1 MDHFPPSRRAYLEQ
15 ASFESLVVRVADE
28 AVVTEAWVEPY
39 NSPPPGVPK
48 NAARQIIYRL
58 SVSEQTLDIFFNA
71 PDGLRGRY
79 YQGPD
84 HGFEATRRLIDA
96 LTSKLLA
103 YAEQHPPMPRKKA
116 APMGLEC
123 IAASL
128 SRPSAKIWPREWGAT
143 YLLIVPP
150 PDEQLV
156 VARWLANEAAGGDNK
171 GMWRRKPIQNELE
184 VKGALLGTDGTEH
197 VPPGKRDRSCQL
209 HRFGFT

>member
-1 MDHFPPSRRAYLEQ
+1 MLRKPSAEEWNMDHFPPSRRAYLEQ

-84 HGFEATRRLIDA
+84 HGFEATRRLRVRLRIA
-96 LTSKLLA
+96 SV
-103 YAEQHPPMPRKKA
+103 AE
-116 APMGLEC
+116 
-123 IAASL
+123 
-128 SRPSAKIWPREWGAT
+128 SA
-143 YLLIVPP
+143 
-150 PDEQLV
+150 
-156 VARWLANEAAGGDNK
+156 
-171 GMWRRKPIQNELE
+171 
-184 VKGALLGTDGTEH
+184 
-197 VPPGKRDRSCQL
+197 
-209 HRFGFT
+209 